1 MRLLLDTHAF
11 NPFRTFRVAVG
22 PIGRRDMPDREL
34 DLRDPRD
41 RERLASEWLRYA
53 ESGEDN
59 RSWASESLSN
69 LIDEDA
75 ALAWTII
82 LELVHRA
89 PSDGAFDIA
98 AAGPLE
104 DLIAQH
110 GAEMIDAIEQQV
122 QGDESLRQALLRVW
136 LNRDDLTPMT
146 LDRFF
151 NLGVQRIA

>member
-1 MRLLLDTHAF
+1 
-11 NPFRTFRVAVG
+11 
-22 PIGRRDMPDREL
+22 MPDREL

-59 RSWASESLSN
+59 RSWADESLSN
-69 LIDEDA
+69 VIDEDP
-75 ALAWTII
+75 ALAWAII

-89 PSDGAFDIA
+89 PSDGALHIV

-110 GAEMIDAIEQQV
+110 GEEMIAAIEKRV
-122 QGDESLRQALLRVW
+122 QGDESLRQALLWVW
-136 LNRDDLTPMT
+136 LSRDDLAPTT
-146 LDRFF
+146 LDRFW

>member
-1 MRLLLDTHAF
+1 
-11 NPFRTFRVAVG
+11 
-22 PIGRRDMPDREL
+22 MPDREL

-59 RSWASESLSN
+59 WSWASDSLSN
-69 LIDEDA
+69 VIDEDP

-89 PSDGAFDIA
+89 PSDGAFDIV

-104 DLIAQH
+104 NLIAQH
-110 GAEMIDAIEQQV
+110 GEKMIEAIEQRV
-122 QGDESLRQALLRVW
+122 QRDESLRRALLRVW
-136 LNRDDLTPMT
+136 LSRDDLAPMT
-146 LDRFF
+146 LDRFW